1 MWSSNMAARWR
12 GKEGDLNAGNSD
24 FLCSNTPDEFTL
36 CRGDVEMDPQSC
48 MDHSILA
55 IFEDSTVSS
64 EDKSGV
70 EEENETLLSA
80 LTEML
85 DSVEDVNGT
94 LSPFDTLPDTK
105 LLTNQECRDKSAE
118 VYLTDR
124 LRPRSKSPNL
134 TFTIKSDGE
143 KEEERKVEKNSL
155 TLFQPNNKKV
165 ENEVEVFTSTSLV
178 NLVKIMHPYCLKLQV
193 EEEGKGWESTARPS
207 ASSWDK
213 LKKKHTLF
221 SQGEV
226 YKYER
231 PTEDG
236 DEEINVVSDDEAPAK
251 ETKEEEEGDEK
262 RDDGKLLKSILL
274 HGNSSRAPLC
284 REKKRVSFGPVQMAS
299 LDESAGK
306 ELNEKNQTS
315 GHTSGITVSE
325 ALENPAGSALEAQ
338 TNPSSEIN
346 SNNKAEVLPPKAETK
361 AKSLSLQQYRQLR
374 QKRQPLVEKQGNYIT
389 KWPSVSEPPKELTP
403 ILCLQ
408 GQRISTDRL
417 HRPSSHRT
425 ALPSRPNPVEDKPS
439 SRTCGSGLKCP
450 KTESKIISPAS
461 PLPDVQANADV
472 NVPESKKSPV
482 KKPTL
487 LSSDPPNPVLLPMP
501 VTQTASPSTA
511 HSSSKES
518 KVELLNRDSSLETTA
533 NLQEI
538 QNEST
543 TSTSQTQPSSSEPK
557 PKAMLPKQDR
567 NLDSTVLLQEIK
579 NKLTEI
585 VSGISSRSPA
595 LGSTTTQTES
605 NSECKEPQKYSPKP
619 TKDIMLEPKI
629 PQSPCPDPVG
639 QTKCPSS
646 TSYSSQPPTS
656 LNTPTPVKETSPE
669 VPSSIS
675 PPEEPPPSPKLG
687 CREQSAVGE
696 SGIEAPDLTSLL
708 EQFEETQDKEEGE
721 SESKPEPKL
730 VSAASSPNL
739 QTHTDLHITPPRG
752 TEKTSKQLLP
762 PPVEPLKPLSTS
774 ETPGTLKTIRN
785 LPDLQMLPL
794 ADIPEPLG
802 TEIILSTQQTQP
814 ARRKNPPSKAIQI
827 IDPRPLPSKKTN
839 TSTSEFPAAHTAP
852 HLYSSVSSDHD
863 YCAPVDHSPTS
874 ATQHSRAKPSLLKD
888 ISKTTN
894 EVQVNTHDSCATAEC
909 RKQTSTREVTTTV
922 RAVNCA
928 TPVMQPLSENHKT
941 RSETN
946 PSTDKALSPSDSA
959 ASEQDCGGASE
970 DKTAPCTLPTPP
982 PSPPS
987 RGREKRRY
995 RRRSPRSSSSSSSSS
1010 ASRSPKR
1017 PRLHHKRSESSSC
1030 SSSSS
1035 RSVSRSPPRR
1045 YRLSRSRSR
1054 CSRSRSRSW
1063 SQSRSPSR
1071 SPSPRTCHT
1080 RWRDVYSRESRRLR
1094 REHEMR
1100 IQKLKAI
1107 DERRVVYVGRISRA
1121 MTHDELRERFSQF
1134 GDVECVSLHF
1144 RDRGDHYGF
1153 VTFYNMEDAFA
1164 AIDNGG
1170 KLRRPDEL
1178 PFDICFGGR
1187 RQFCKSNYA
1196 DLDANRDAEESPAR
1210 SRFEDLDFDSLL
1222 KQAQRGLKR

>member
-155 TLFQPNNKKV
+155 TLFQPNDKKV

-178 NLVKIMHPYCLKLQV
+178 NLVRIMHPYCLKLHV

-274 HGNSSRAPLC
+274 HGNSSRALLC

-408 GQRISTDRL
+408 GQRISTDHL

-450 KTESKIISPAS
+450 KTETKIISPAS

-543 TSTSQTQPSSSEPK
+543 TSPPQTQPSSSEPK

-619 TKDIMLEPKI
+619 TKDIKLEPKI

-646 TSYSSQPPTS
+646 TPYSSQPPTS

-687 CREQSAVGE
+687 CREQSAV
-696 SGIEAPDLTSLL
+696 GIEAPDLTSLL

-946 PSTDKALSPSDSA
+946 PSTDKALSSSDSA
-959 ASEQDCGGASE
+959 ASEQDGGGAGE

-1080 RWRDVYSRESRRLR
+1080 RWRDVYSSRESRRLR

>member
-1 MWSSNMAARWR
+1 MAARWR

-124 LRPRSKSPNL
+124 LRPRSKPPNL

-155 TLFQPNNKKV
+155 TLFQPNDKKV

-178 NLVKIMHPYCLKLQV
+178 NLVKIMHPYCLKLHV

-408 GQRISTDRL
+408 GQRISTDHL

-461 PLPDVQANADV
+461 PLPDVLANADV

-619 TKDIMLEPKI
+619 TKDIKLEPKI

-646 TSYSSQPPTS
+646 TPYSSQPPTS

-1080 RWRDVYSRESRRLR
+1080 RWRDVYSSRESRRLR

>member
-1 MWSSNMAARWR
+1 MAARWR

-124 LRPRSKSPNL
+124 LRPRSKPPNL

-155 TLFQPNNKKV
+155 TLFQPNDKKV

-178 NLVKIMHPYCLKLQV
+178 NLVKIMHPYCLKLHV

-315 GHTSGITVSE
+315 GQTSGITVSE

-408 GQRISTDRL
+408 GQRISTDHL

-461 PLPDVQANADV
+461 PLPDVLANADV

-619 TKDIMLEPKI
+619 TKDIKLEPKI

-646 TSYSSQPPTS
+646 TPYSSQPPTS

-959 ASEQDCGGASE
+959 ASELDCGGASE

-995 RRRSPRSSSSSSSSS
+995 RRRSPRSSSSSSSSSS

-1080 RWRDVYSRESRRLR
+1080 RWRDVYSSRESRRLR

>member
-1 MWSSNMAARWR
+1 MAARWR

-124 LRPRSKSPNL
+124 LRPRSKPPNL

-155 TLFQPNNKKV
+155 TLFQPNDKKV

-178 NLVKIMHPYCLKLQV
+178 NLVKIMHPYCLKLHV

-315 GHTSGITVSE
+315 GQTSGITVSE

-408 GQRISTDRL
+408 GQRISTDHL

-461 PLPDVQANADV
+461 PLPDVLANADV

-619 TKDIMLEPKI
+619 TKDIKLEPKI

-646 TSYSSQPPTS
+646 TPYSSQPPTS

-1010 ASRSPKR
+1010 SASRSPKR

-1080 RWRDVYSRESRRLR
+1080 RWRDVYSSRESRRLR

>member
-124 LRPRSKSPNL
+124 LRPRSKPPNL

-155 TLFQPNNKKV
+155 TLFQPNDKKV

-178 NLVKIMHPYCLKLQV
+178 NLVKIMHPYCLKLHV

-408 GQRISTDRL
+408 GQRISTDHL

-461 PLPDVQANADV
+461 PLPDVLANADV

-619 TKDIMLEPKI
+619 TKDIKLEPKI

-646 TSYSSQPPTS
+646 TPYSSQPPTS

-721 SESKPEPKL
+721 SESKLEPKL

-928 TPVMQPLSENHKT
+928 TLVMQPLSENHKT

-946 PSTDKALSPSDSA
+946 PSTDKALSSSDSA

>member
-1 MWSSNMAARWR
+1 MAARWR

-124 LRPRSKSPNL
+124 LRPRSKPPNL

-155 TLFQPNNKKV
+155 TLFQPNDKKV

-178 NLVKIMHPYCLKLQV
+178 NLVKIMHPYCLKLHV

-408 GQRISTDRL
+408 GQRISTDHL

-461 PLPDVQANADV
+461 PLPDVLANADV

-605 NSECKEPQKYSPKP
+605 NSECKEPQKYSPKS
-619 TKDIMLEPKI
+619 TKDIKLEPKI

-646 TSYSSQPPTS
+646 TPYSSQPPTS

-1010 ASRSPKR
+1010 SASRSPKR

-1080 RWRDVYSRESRRLR
+1080 RWRDVYSSRESRRLR

>member
-124 LRPRSKSPNL
+124 LRPRSKPPNL

-155 TLFQPNNKKV
+155 TLFQPNDKKV

-178 NLVKIMHPYCLKLQV
+178 NLVKIMHPYCLKLHV

-408 GQRISTDRL
+408 GQRISTDHL

-461 PLPDVQANADV
+461 PLPDVLANADV

-619 TKDIMLEPKI
+619 TKDIKLEPKI

-646 TSYSSQPPTS
+646 TPYSSQPPTS

-687 CREQSAVGE
+687 CREQSAVG
-696 SGIEAPDLTSLL
+696 IEAPDLTSLL

-721 SESKPEPKL
+721 SESKLEPKL

-928 TPVMQPLSENHKT
+928 TLVMQPLSENHKT

-946 PSTDKALSPSDSA
+946 PSTDKALSSSDSA

-1080 RWRDVYSRESRRLR
+1080 RWRDVYSSRESRRLR

>member
-1 MWSSNMAARWR
+1 MAARWR

-124 LRPRSKSPNL
+124 LRPRSKPPNL

-155 TLFQPNNKKV
+155 TLFQPNDKKV

-178 NLVKIMHPYCLKLQV
+178 NLVKIMHPYCLKLHV

-315 GHTSGITVSE
+315 GQTSGITVSE

-338 TNPSSEIN
+338 TNLSSEIN

-408 GQRISTDRL
+408 GQRISTDHL

-461 PLPDVQANADV
+461 PLPDVLANADV

-605 NSECKEPQKYSPKP
+605 NSECKEPQKYSPKS
-619 TKDIMLEPKI
+619 TKDIKLEPKI

-646 TSYSSQPPTS
+646 TPYSSQPPTS

-1010 ASRSPKR
+1010 SASRSPKR

-1080 RWRDVYSRESRRLR
+1080 RWRDVYSSRESRRLR